1 MIGDTWYNPL
11 NIPIPEP
18 KDSMYKTLNDRIALN
33 KNAIDDS
40 RAKFKG
46 DILIVG
52 SAIATIKVIIVIIIM
67 IFSKTKG
74 GPSNKYRLEK

>member
-67 IFSKTKG
+67 IFSKHDEPSMYSKRKG
-74 GPSNKYRLEK
+74 